1 MSQLATESEPP
12 PEVDAPPGFWQR
24 WYWPVITIAAL
35 VAFELT
41 ASPTLSALLLCC
53 HFGSEDWLTGVWLWR
68 NDPHLGRGRACAWFS
83 FARAVT
89 RTLLCE
95 VPTPRPCYMHSF
107 AMSSSYIV
115 LSESPVHIDL
125 LRMFTA
131 PFTGAASFPLPA
143 NTRRSDPSFASCRRH
158 HGRVFRL

>member
-1 MSQLATESEPP
+1 VYVVYHTPLDASAAVAQLDASTTRLDAAAACRTDPP
-12 PEVDAPPGFWQR
+12 
-24 WYWPVITIAAL
+24 
-35 VAFELT
+35 
-41 ASPTLSALLLCC
+41 
-53 HFGSEDWLTGVWLWR
+53 
-68 NDPHLGRGRACAWFS
+68 
-83 FARAVT
+83 AVT

-158 HGRVFRL
+158 HRRVFRL